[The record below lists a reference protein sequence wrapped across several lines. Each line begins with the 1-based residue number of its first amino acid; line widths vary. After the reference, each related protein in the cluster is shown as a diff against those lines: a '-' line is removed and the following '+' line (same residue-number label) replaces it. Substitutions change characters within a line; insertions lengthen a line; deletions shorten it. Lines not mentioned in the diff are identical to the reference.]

1 MLSVP
6 EYKTRLRSLHFQAT
20 LQEKTEEIRASLEC
34 LRQASLELK
43 NSRKLAKILEVR
55 AHPLPGHSTQ
65 PLPPAPGA
73 SGLEVHPDAEGVQ
86 ARGRGV
92 GQVPACPP
100 SFPVRVGH
108 GQLSQRRTAQNQQDH
123 GLQNQLSDGGEGLV
137 SSDPLAGFATE
148 GGEAGPNQAVA
159 EGRRTSW
166 PRRALLREEELA
178 ACPPGCDCSKG
189 WWVAQG
195 RVGVAGVLFQAR
207 LDQWSRVSRE
217 GRLQEEEEGPFVDRY
232 KWLRMSETQMG
243 HRCFQKTT
251 RGKICE

>member
-1 MLSVP
+1 M
-6 EYKTRLRSLHFQAT
+6 
-20 LQEKTEEIRASLEC
+20 
-34 LRQASLELK
+34 
-43 NSRKLAKILEVR
+43 
-55 AHPLPGHSTQ
+55 
-65 PLPPAPGA
+65 
-73 SGLEVHPDAEGVQ
+73 
-86 ARGRGV
+86 
-92 GQVPACPP
+92 
-100 SFPVRVGH
+100 
-108 GQLSQRRTAQNQQDH
+108 
-123 GLQNQLSDGGEGLV
+123 
-137 SSDPLAGFATE
+137 
-148 GGEAGPNQAVA
+148 A